1 MCGIIGIFNDS
12 EAFTKAKAA
21 LALLH
26 NRGRDG
32 FGIASATEMQH
43 HKELNQFIPISS
55 RYLLG
60 HSLHAVVSHVP
71 QPIKKKAP

>member
-32 FGIASATEMQH
+32 FGIASVR
-43 HKELNQFIPISS
+43 KCNI
-55 RYLLG
+55 
-60 HSLHAVVSHVP
+60 
-71 QPIKKKAP
+71 IKN

>member
-26 NRGRDG
+26 NRAGM
-32 FGIASATEMQH
+32 ASALPATEMQH

-71 QPIKKKAP
+71 SR